1 MIYQIVA
8 DGLQAHS
15 ILVLSVLLY
24 TNAFK
29 FECLSYSDGEGGGRT
44 RGPDREA
51 EDQSLQGGTTV
62 GRGEHAYGQVMEW

>member
-1 MIYQIVA
+1 MVCRPIQFFLFFFI
-8 DGLQAHS
+8 QK
-15 ILVLSVLLY
+15 

-51 EDQSLQGGTTV
+51 EDQSVQGGATV